1 MYNFGARKPERM
13 YNIGAHTHTAHVTD
27 RTTRPAKAHERGQR
41 RAQGVILL
49 LGAASGRWN
58 TQMWLYHLYHLYEST
73 VNQ

>member
-1 MYNFGARKPERM
+1 MHNFGARKPERM

-27 RTTRPAKAHERGQR
+27 RTTRPAKAHERGQPCNR
-41 RAQGVILL
+41 RL

-58 TQMWLYHLYHLYEST
+58 TQMWLYHLS